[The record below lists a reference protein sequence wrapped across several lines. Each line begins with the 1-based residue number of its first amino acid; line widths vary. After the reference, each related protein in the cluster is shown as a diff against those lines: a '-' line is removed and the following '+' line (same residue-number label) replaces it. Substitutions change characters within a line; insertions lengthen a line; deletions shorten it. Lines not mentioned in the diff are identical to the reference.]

1 MYKKQQLLYL
11 LMTLILVSC
20 YDVQK
25 PEKPDDLISEDKMV
39 DVLVETVIM
48 SSAKGINKREL
59 ENKGILPDSFIY
71 KKHKIDSLQF
81 VNSNNYYAY
90 DIENFNQIYTR
101 VKDSLEA
108 LRLHY
113 KEVQKKEEKSKK
125 KLPVK
130 DKKLKANLKK

>member
-1 MYKKQQLLYL
+1 
-11 LMTLILVSC
+11 MTLMLVSC

-130 DKKLKANLKK
+130 NKKLKANLKK

>member
-1 MYKKQQLLYL
+1 
-11 LMTLILVSC
+11 MTLTLVSC

-130 DKKLKANLKK
+130 NKKLKANLKK

>member
-1 MYKKQQLLYL
+1 MYKKQQLLCL

-130 DKKLKANLKK
+130 NKKLKANLKK